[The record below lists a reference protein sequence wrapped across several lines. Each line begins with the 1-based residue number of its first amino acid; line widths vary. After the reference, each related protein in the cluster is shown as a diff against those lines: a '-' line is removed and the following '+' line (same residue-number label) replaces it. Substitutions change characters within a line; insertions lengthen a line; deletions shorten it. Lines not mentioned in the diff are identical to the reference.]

1 MISLVR
7 NCHFDVKRNL
17 IIKMKVI
24 EFIKKNISVF
34 SLISLLLFVITI
46 HLVWQELNFNKIS
59 LYQILEFKI
68 QFLIVIVILLLL
80 DYFFKILIKNRLTI
94 NFLEIIILISVY
106 TFYYYK

>member
-1 MISLVR
+1 
-7 NCHFDVKRNL
+7 
-17 IIKMKVI
+17 MKVI

-34 SLISLLLFVITI
+34 SVISLLLFVITI

-106 TFYYYK
+106 IFYYYK

>member
-1 MISLVR
+1 
-7 NCHFDVKRNL
+7 
-17 IIKMKVI
+17 MKVV
-24 EFIKKNISVF
+24 EFVKKNISVF
-34 SLISLLLFVITI
+34 SVISLLLFVITI

-59 LYQILEFKI
+59 LNQILEFKI

-94 NFLEIIILISVY
+94 NFLEIIILLSVY